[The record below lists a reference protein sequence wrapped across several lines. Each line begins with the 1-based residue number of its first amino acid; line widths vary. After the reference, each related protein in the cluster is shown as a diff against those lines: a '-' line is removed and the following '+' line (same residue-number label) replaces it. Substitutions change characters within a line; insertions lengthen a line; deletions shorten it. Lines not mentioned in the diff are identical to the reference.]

1 MKKRILSSLLII
13 VLILPVTVF
22 AQDLDLNSK
31 QPADPNLKNK
41 MESNIV
47 AKVNGEKITSK
58 ELAQKASTNQL
69 LMKINQIDQQ
79 FLQTLTST
87 ESGKKVLK
95 EYQKQQL
102 DNLINNILLQQK
114 AENVGITLNQKEKE
128 QLYQQQKKRILKNN
142 NLNQEKYLS
151 ILKNQ
156 GYKNEKEYKQ
166 QFLKNPQLK
175 VNKLIEEKV
184 VSNINVTSSEIK
196 QFYEKNKEQF
206 TKDDKTQPLEKVKP
220 QIKELLKQQKRNK
233 KISQYVKN
241 IREKAEIK
249 KNI

>member
-1 MKKRILSSLLII
+1 MNLI
-13 VLILPVTVF
+13 PF
-22 AQDLDLNSK
+22 
-31 QPADPNLKNK
+31 LK
-41 MESNIV
+41 
-47 AKVNGEKITSK
+47 
-58 ELAQKASTNQL
+58 L
-69 LMKINQIDQQ
+69 
-79 FLQTLTST
+79 
-87 ESGKKVLK
+87 
-95 EYQKQQL
+95 QL

-114 AENVGITLNQKEKE
+114 AENLGITLSQKEKE

-184 VSNINVTSSEIK
+184 VSNVNVTSSEIK

-206 TKDDKTQPLEKVKP
+206 TKDDKTQALEKVKP
-220 QIKELLKQQKRNK
+220 QIEDGICFIFCKYTLVLLLK
-233 KISQYVKN
+233 IILSGY
-241 IREKAEIK
+241 
-249 KNI
+249 